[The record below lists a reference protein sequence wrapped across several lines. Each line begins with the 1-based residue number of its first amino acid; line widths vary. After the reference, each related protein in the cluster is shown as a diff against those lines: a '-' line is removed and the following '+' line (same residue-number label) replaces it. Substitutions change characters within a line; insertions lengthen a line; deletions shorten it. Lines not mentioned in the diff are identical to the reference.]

1 VADEL
6 VRVQRGLIATRQA
19 AVTAELGDYL
29 RGSHPASLSAW
40 LNVPEHWELDA
51 LQHELRRREIAL
63 TLPDP
68 FLPPGSQRPKAM
80 RLCVGAE
87 CDDERLREG
96 LCSIREVFE
105 QFPEIHEFRG
115 AR

>member
-1 VADEL
+1 MREVKPGTVKYRE
-6 VRVQRGLIATRQA
+6 GP

-40 LNVPEHWELDA
+40 LDVPEHWDLDA
-51 LQHELRRREIAL
+51 LQHELRARGIAL

-68 FLPPGSQRPKAM
+68 FLPPGSPRPRAM
-80 RLCVGAE
+80 RLCIGAE
-87 CDDERLREG
+87 CSDQRLRTG
-96 LCSIREVFE
+96 LANIRDVFE
-105 QFPEIHEFRG
+105 QYPEIHEFRG